1 MTRPRVTERLLLA
14 RAAGIVA
21 VILAYT
27 VFRAPYLTSPIEAV
41 ATWITGVVLA
51 FWFENTITRWHHL
64 RHARQLVEN
73 APTGPVWPT
82 DIDTLIAESRAQVL
96 ADGGTPIVDRGV
108 FVEPALFTHT
118 DEFEPMHH
126 TPARGF
132 SLPEVVRPNV
142 DQARKLLAAFE
153 EKHDYVGRHRLADDQ
168 LNRERTG
175 QFFGD
180 L

>member
-14 RAAGIVA
+14 RAAGIA
-21 VILAYT
+21 TVILAYT

-41 ATWITGVVLA
+41 STWIAGALLA
-51 FWFENTITRWHHL
+51 FWFEHTIDRWANLH
-64 RHARQLVEN
+64 HARQLVEN

-96 ADGGTPIVDRGV
+96 ADGGTPIIDRGV
-108 FVEPALFTHT
+108 FVEPELFTHT
-118 DEFEPMHH
+118 DEFVPMHH
-126 TPARGF
+126 TPARGNRFDF
-132 SLPEVVRPNV
+132 SDNEDAIRY
-142 DQARKLLAAFE
+142 ATTE
-153 EKHDYVGRHRLADDQ
+153 YVGRHRLADAQ

-175 QFFGD
+175 QFFGE